1 MIRSRHIF
9 LPVLALCLVACT
21 KEESREAG
29 GLVKH
34 TITAGIEGATKV
46 QLDPE
51 ADTKVLWTKE
61 EDVDVWVGETAYPFK
76 GQNAAAKASTTFE
89 GTAPA
94 NLGTWVLVAPEGAST
109 NKSGNVITATLPA
122 VQTAVAGGFDPAA
135 AIVAG
140 RGTGATVTCKHL
152 YSGIRFKLTETGIK
166 SVSLRGNNGE
176 KIAGTFS
183 FSFDISTGSLL
194 ITGGSSETIVLNA
207 PGGGTFAAGTWY
219 YILCLPTT
227 FSKGVTITADKGGS
241 SVSYVT
247 TDDSVVFQRTELK
260 SRESLTFGEDNWK
273 TIGTAGT
280 VYYGPANTIC
290 LRPSDES
297 TTEST
302 TIDVT
307 PYLTTAKWQRSGIPA
322 TAAAMPTISPTLW
335 PEDGDSRSTASLE
348 GTILTI
354 TAAKSPGSSLIA
366 IKDSEGTILWSFLI
380 WVKSSFSETPLLNGK
395 ILLPP
400 LGDNCYFQW
409 GRKDPLL
416 SDAIQLGNGFHGLEN
431 SIQYPRHFI
440 KGVANA
446 YDWFCGA
453 STDGQDA
460 TLWGGDSGRKTV
472 WDPCPQGYRVPS
484 EAEITSEP
492 VSFYTSANG
501 FLQLGLLARSGSESE
516 SEKVEYN
523 SNHRSFWTRSVYGD
537 SAQGYNAAGLV
548 IIDNEGAPSELDYN
562 NTFACDQGLPLRCV
576 RE

>member
-61 EDVDVWVGETAYPFK
+61 EDVDVWVGGTAYPFK

-94 NLGTWVLVAPEGAST
+94 YLGTWVLVSPQGAST
-109 NKSGNVITATLPA
+109 GKSGDVITATLPA

-152 YSGIRFKLTETGIK
+152 YSGIRFKLTESDIR

-176 KIAGTFS
+176 KIAGEFS
-183 FSFDISTGSLL
+183 FSISSGSPV

-207 PGGGTFAAGTWY
+207 PGGGTFATGTWY

-227 FSKGVTITADKGGS
+227 FPKGVTITADKGS

-247 TDDSVVFQRTELK
+247 TDGPVEFERTELK
-260 SRESLTFGEDNWK
+260 SRASLTFDNWK

-290 LRPSDES
+290 LGTNS
-297 TTEST
+297 ST

-322 TAAAMPTISPTLW
+322 TSAILPTNVSTLW
-335 PEDGDSRSTASLE
+335 NNSIASPAISHDRK
-348 GTILTI
+348 TITI
-354 TAAKSPGSSLIA
+354 TAGESEGSALIA
-366 IKDSEGTILWSFLI
+366 IKNGETILWSFLV
-380 WVKSSFSETPLLNGK
+380 WVKSSFSETPLPNGK
-395 ILLPP
+395 KVLPP

-416 SDAIQLGNGFHGLEN
+416 SNASQLGNVYHGLEN
-431 SIQYPRHFI
+431 SIQNPSHFI
-440 KGVANA
+440 KGAKSA
-446 YDWFCGA
+446 WDWFCGA
-453 STDGQDA
+453 SIENQDA
-460 TLWGGDSGRKTV
+460 TLWGGESGRKTV

-484 EAEITSEP
+484 EAD
-492 VSFYTSANG
+492 YTHVRIDFDYIADPENG
-501 FLQLGLLARSGSESE
+501 FPQLGILSSTVGDNTRRS
-516 SEKVEYN
+516 Y
-523 SNHRSFWTRSVYGD
+523 WTRSVLSEYSIAVDDFVDGD
-537 SAQGYNAAGLV
+537 YDDSP
-548 IIDNEGAPSELDYN
+548 IDSFVRE
-562 NTFACDQGLPLRCV
+562 QGLPLRCV

>member
-9 LPVLALCLVACT
+9 LPVLALCLVACS

-46 QLDPE
+46 QIVADPAHE
-51 ADTKVLWTKE
+51 NKAKVLWSADE
-61 EDVDVWVGETAYPFK
+61 VVDVWVGETAYEFT
-76 GQNAAAKASTTFE
+76 GQNASAAASTTFE

-94 NLGTWVLVAPEGAST
+94 DLGTWVLVYPQGAST
-109 NKSGNVITATLPA
+109 GKSGDVITATLPA
-122 VQTAVAGGFDPAA
+122 VQTAVAGGFDTNAA
-135 AIVAG
+135 LIAG
-140 RGTGATVTCKHL
+140 LGTGATVTCKHL
-152 YSGIRFKLTETGIK
+152 YSGIRFKLTETGIR

-183 FSFDISTGSLL
+183 FGISSESLD

-207 PGGGTFAAGTWY
+207 PGGGTFATGTWY

-227 FSKGVTITADKGGS
+227 FSKGVTITADKGS

-260 SRESLTFGEDNWK
+260 SRASLTFGKDNWK

-290 LRPSDES
+290 LGTNS
-297 TTEST
+297 ST

-322 TAAAMPTISPTLW
+322 DAVLPESVEMLWGSPFATMIIS
-335 PEDGDSRSTASLE
+335 DG
-348 GTILTI
+348 GKTI
-354 TAAKSPGSSLIA
+354 TIKTGESEGRSLIA
-366 IKDSEGTILWSFLI
+366 IKDSDDPKGTILWSFLI

-431 SIQYPRHFI
+431 SIQNPSHFI
-440 KGVANA
+440 KGVESAW
-446 YDWFCGA
+446 DWFCEG
-453 STDGQDA
+453 DRGDQDA

-484 EAEITSEP
+484 EAD
-492 VSFYTSANG
+492 YTSIIFEDITKEKG
-501 FLQLGLLARSGSESE
+501 FLQLGFYGRDIIHTALSSSAS
-516 SEKVEYN
+516 Y
-523 SNHRSFWTRSVYGD
+523 WTRTVSGFD
-537 SAQGYNAAGLV
+537 SSALD
-548 IIDNEGAPSELDYN
+548 DNESGHSSSVFDGFHRDY
-562 NTFACDQGLPLRCV
+562 ALPIRCV
-576 RE
+576 KE

>member
-9 LPVLALCLVACT
+9 LPVLALCLVACS

-51 ADTKVLWTKE
+51 ADTKVLWTEKE
-61 EDVDVWVGETAYPFK
+61 TVKVWVGETAYTFTGTNDSP
-76 GQNAAAKASTTFE
+76 AASTNFQGE
-89 GTAPA
+89 APA
-94 NLGTWVLVAPEGAST
+94 SLGTWVLVAPEGAST
-109 NKSGNVITATLPA
+109 NKSGDVITATLPA
-122 VQTAVAGGFDPAA
+122 VQTAVAGSFDPNA

-140 RGTGATVTCKHL
+140 RGIGATVTCKHL
-152 YSGIRFKLTETGIK
+152 YSGIRFKLTESDIR

-176 KIAGTFS
+176 KIAGTFT
-183 FSFDISTGSLL
+183 FSFDISTGSPV

-207 PGGGTFAAGTWY
+207 PGGGTFATGTWY

-227 FSKGVTITADKGGS
+227 FSKGVTITADKGS

-260 SRESLTFGEDNWK
+260 SRASLTFDNWK

-280 VYYGPANTIC
+280 VYYGPANTVC

-416 SDAIQLGNGFHGLEN
+416 SDAMQLGNGFHGLEN

-516 SEKVEYN
+516 KVEYN

-537 SAQGYNAAGLV
+537 SEQGYNAAGLV

-576 RE
+576 KE